1 MAEPM
6 MAMTA
11 LISIQESRITMG
23 EDFQMLLVLAHSLP
37 CSSAA
42 LKLAAGVRKARCM
55 LMTTMM
61 TGISSPTPILVQ

>member
-1 MAEPM
+1 MNIPIPAI
-6 MAMTA
+6 TT
-11 LISIQESRITMG
+11 LNSIQESTMTIG